1 MREFTEADREKKKRR
16 IQLPENPGQLSPEAL
31 SRLEEAVRAKAKD
44 GLVPCPTAWRIAG
57 EQGVSRL
64 DVGVRIDRL
73 GLRVS
78 DCQLGCFQVGKTSRL
93 GTAPEPADPELAR
106 RVGALYEKGELTCA
120 NVFAL
125 AGELGA
131 APRAA
136 ADAANARGH
145 KLRQCQLGCF

>member
-1 MREFTEADREKKKRR
+1 MREFTDADRQKKKRR
-16 IQLPENPGQLSPEAL
+16 IQLPENPGNLPAEAL
-31 SRLEEAVRAKAKD
+31 SRLEEAVRAKAKE
-44 GLVPCPTAWRIAG
+44 GLVPCPSAWRIAQ

-64 DVGVRIDRL
+64 DVGVRIDKL

-106 RVGALYEKGELTCA
+106 RAEALYEQGELTCA

-125 AGELGA
+125 AGELEA
-131 APRAA
+131 APRTV
-136 ADAANARGH
+136 ADAANARGY

>member
-1 MREFTEADREKKKRR
+1 MRAFTDADRQKKKRR
-16 IQLPENPGQLSPEAL
+16 IELPENPGNLDPEAL
-31 SRLEEAVRAKAKD
+31 SRLEAAVRAKAKE
-44 GLVPCPTAWRIAG
+44 GLVPCPTAWGIAR

-64 DVGVRIDRL
+64 DVGVRIDKL
-73 GLRVS
+73 GFRVS

-106 RVGALYEKGELTCA
+106 RVEALYQRGELTCA
-120 NVFAL
+120 NIFAL
-125 AGELGA
+125 AGELGV
-131 APRAA
+131 APRAV